1 MTGGVP
7 RYIREFQKCGEI
19 HALIRERVLD
29 PNSFL
34 FDEPRFLLQREVEDI
49 GSCFSILRV
58 IAAGNHRLSGIA
70 AALRQKQTNLPRYL
84 HPGIHAGT
92 AKNRKDAPRCAA
104 GRINNEGGHGKIAVP
119 LVL

>member
-1 MTGGVP
+1 MYSVTGGVP
-7 RYIREFQKCGEI
+7 RYIREFQKRGEI

-34 FDEPRFLLQREVEDI
+34 FDEPRFLLQSEVEDI
-49 GSCFSILRV
+49 GSYLSILRV

-84 HPGIHAGT
+84 HPGFT
-92 AKNRKDAPRCAA
+92 PELR
-104 GRINNEGGHGKIAVP
+104 KIAKTRQDVL
-119 LVL
+119 LVE